1 MPSIQQKRGLFANLP
16 TSGMLA
22 GELFATTDRGALYV
36 ATGATSKL
44 PVLPPIEQLADLA
57 TIAPAAD
64 YLIIHDGDAT
74 GVKEKRMSFA
84 AFKSALNIPVG
95 SSDEKAAVAA
105 GGTSGYIWG
114 SDGNDGIVRLNNS
127 LSWTKDPTSAFV
139 TMSVNTVDC
148 GTF

>member
-22 GELFATTDRGALYV
+22 GELFVTTDRGALFA
-36 ATGATSKL
+36 ATGATAKI
-44 PVLPPIEQLADLA
+44 PIVPPIDQLVALA
-57 TIAPAAD
+57 AIAPAAD

-74 GVKEKRMSFA
+74 GVKEKKISFA
-84 AFKSALNIPVG
+84 DFKTALNIPAG
-95 SSDEKAAVAA
+95 SADEKVAIVA

-114 SDGNDGIVRLNNS
+114 TDGTNGVIRLNNS
-127 LSWTKDPTSAFV
+127 LTWTKDAGSAFV
-139 TMSVNTVDC
+139 TLAVGTVDC